1 MDVLNLFLQEFQQ
14 FQDVTFFRLV
24 LAFFLA
30 ASLSWIVSL
39 LYMKTYRGSGY
50 SQSMS
55 HTLILISCI
64 VAIVMIVIGSNIA
77 RAFSLVGALSIIRFR
92 TAVKNTRDTAYIFL
106 TMAIGMAAGSR
117 FYFTAVVATLLFCVL
132 ILILHNRDIGGNRRP
147 AQILR
152 IHIPLDLSPDRV
164 LADILAT
171 SCSHWEPVSI
181 ETVRLGSLT
190 EATYQVHLK
199 NGVDQAEFLNQIRA
213 LNENQKVVLFQPD
226 REISL

>member
-1 MDVLNLFLQEFQQ
+1 MDIFNIFLQEFQH
-14 FQDVTFFRLV
+14 FQQVTLFRL
-24 LAFFLA
+24 LIAFFLA
-30 ASLSWIVSL
+30 ASLSWLISL

-55 HTLILISCI
+55 HTLILISCV
-64 VAIVMIVIGSNIA
+64 VAVVMIVIGSNIA

-106 TMAIGMAAGSR
+106 TMSIGMAAGSR
-117 FYFTAVVATLLFCVL
+117 FYFTAVVATLLFSFL

-152 IHIPLDLSPDRV
+152 VQVPLDRSPDT
-164 LADILAT
+164 LLGDILAA

-199 NGVDQAEFLNQIRA
+199 SGVDTAEFLNKIRT